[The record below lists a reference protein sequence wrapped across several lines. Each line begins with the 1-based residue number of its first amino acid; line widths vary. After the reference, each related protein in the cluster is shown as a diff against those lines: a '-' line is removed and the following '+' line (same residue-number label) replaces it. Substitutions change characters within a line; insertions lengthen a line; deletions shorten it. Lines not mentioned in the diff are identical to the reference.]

1 MVKKKR
7 TISKKTLAALK
18 KGREKLS
25 AMRKKKGRKTVTKK
39 KSPTKR
45 RKVVDKKHTDIIQ
58 PLFINTE
65 RKKMKRKTRKA
76 SRKVRRSAPRYY
88 GIDKKNIMGI
98 VKDGFIAAI
107 GGVGSSFVANK
118 IPAPAQFKPF
128 IPVAIGMLISSS
140 KMGKTSIGRAA
151 SLGMVAAGAIA
162 AIRQFVPQVALLAG
176 EEEYY
181 GVPEQI
187 GFDPEEEQAM
197 LGYQNEDT
205 MDELLG
211 IPTMSGSDFVNSS
224 DI

>member
-1 MVKKKR
+1 MAKKKR

-25 AMRKKKGRKTVTKK
+25 AMRKKKGKTVTKK

-45 RKVVDKKHTDIIQ
+45 RKVTVKKHTDIIQ

-65 RKKMKRKTRKA
+65 RKKMKRKTKKV

-128 IPVAIGMLISSS
+128 IPVAIGMLLSST
-140 KMGKTSIGRAA
+140 KMGKTSIGKAA

-162 AIRQFVPQVALLAG
+162 AIRQFAPQVALLAG
-176 EEEYY
+176 EDEYY